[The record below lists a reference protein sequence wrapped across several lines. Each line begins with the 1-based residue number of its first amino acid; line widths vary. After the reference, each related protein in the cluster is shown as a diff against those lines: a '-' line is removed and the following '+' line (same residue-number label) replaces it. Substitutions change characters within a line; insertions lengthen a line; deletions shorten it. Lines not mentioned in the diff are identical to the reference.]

1 MTTNQEDLPAETL
14 ADKLDPLRP
23 FVKRTA
29 TVYFPL
35 KNFFSTCLIS
45 SFVRTFEFVELAAKQ
60 EPERALFLMP
70 ALRGIT
76 EDIIYFRFLSRFPPQ
91 TRESVIGYIMGFA
104 LQEKLK
110 WQDAFFRTFRPFQ
123 PVLQPKNVDK
133 EEIAEHLRSFWR
145 ENGWPSLRNREVPP
159 VRQLAEKSDPGLLE
173 VVYDFIYRL
182 TSDAVHFSPQILL
195 RSGWGNLPIDTTF
208 SSSHMGPYY
217 LAVNQV
223 YGSYLLCLYFEFF
236 GEFLEPNQEEENAI
250 AELRKYLLERP
261 RWPEMVTFEEMNV
274 PDPLAKYNIILR
286 AALTLMMEEKSSIMA
301 EDGFISGAKQILED
315 ESQ

>member
-1 MTTNQEDLPAETL
+1 MSELLSLLSWPREK
-14 ADKLDPLRP
+14 KLREPFFWYRP
-23 FVKRTA
+23 
-29 TVYFPL
+29 
-35 KNFFSTCLIS
+35 
-45 SFVRTFEFVELAAKQ
+45 
-60 EPERALFLMP
+60 
-70 ALRGIT
+70 LRGIT
-76 EDIIYFRFLSRFPPQ
+76 EDIIYFRFLSPFPPQ
-91 TRESVIGYIMGFA
+91 VRESVVRDMTEFG
-104 LQEKLK
+104 LQKKLE
-110 WQDAFFRTFRPFQ
+110 WQDAFFRIFRPFQ
-123 PVLQPKNVDK
+123 PVLRATSVDK
-133 EEIAEHLRSFWR
+133 KAIADRLRSFWQG
-145 ENGWPSLRNREVPP
+145 NGWPSLRNREVPP

-195 RSGWGNLPIDTTF
+195 RSGWGNSPIETTF

-250 AELRKYLLERP
+250 AELRKYLLEKP

-274 PDPLAKYNIILR
+274 PDPLAKYNIILP
-286 AALTLMMEEKSSIMA
+286 AALTLRMEEKNSIMA
-301 EDGFISGAKQILED
+301 ENGFISGAKQILED